1 MAALNAVE
9 AVRRTEAGRDEP
21 LRVTVDDAERAIP
34 ALVEAL
40 EDCGATIGAVAPYQ
54 PTFDE
59 VFIRLIE
66 RRGRR
71 PPPDGAVH
79 TSAGAG
85 EGRGSAMLALYQT
98 LAIAI
103 KELRELL
110 RRPALIVTLI
120 FGPLA
125 IMLLFGIG
133 TKTVAEPPRAV
144 VVLPP
149 GEGSR
154 RCWRRTGRRSSTS

>member
-1 MAALNAVE
+1 MRPSTATGPPDELQRAAFGGDIVNITVERPLPRYVAALNAVE

-66 RRGRR
+66 RRCRR
-71 PPPDGAVH
+71 PPPDGAAH

-85 EGRGSAMLALYQT
+85 EG
-98 LAIAI
+98 
-103 KELRELL
+103 
-110 RRPALIVTLI
+110 
-120 FGPLA
+120 
-125 IMLLFGIG
+125 
-133 TKTVAEPPRAV
+133 
-144 VVLPP
+144 
-149 GEGSR
+149 
-154 RCWRRTGRRSSTS
+154 TG